1 MKKIWELWGGV
12 RQEDKGMCI
21 RKCDDIK
28 VSNMKRM
35 DIVISR
41 RRAILEKNVDFE
53 VKMEMFSSAL
63 R

>member
-12 RQEDKGMCI
+12 RQENKGMCI
-21 RKCDDIK
+21 RKWDDIK